1 MKVNLILICLCL
13 FTLINCNK
21 EHKSNEF
28 KSIVVTDN
36 GDKFY
41 LTDGV
46 GKVYKKNGLKS
57 YNFNVSH
64 KSLHYMEAIYIHNKL
79 ENLPDDYVILST
91 NRDSIRP
98 KQRITTISFYFNDQ
112 SKKQITFQ
120 DDGYANPLDRFPEQ
134 KIEPIFRESFK
145 LIKKIRDSTKEF
157 SDLPR

>member
-1 MKVNLILICLCL
+1 MKVNLILICLSL
-13 FTLINCNK
+13 FTLINCDKAQKRN
-21 EHKSNEF
+21 HF
-28 KSIVVTDN
+28 KSIVITDN

-64 KSLHYMEAIYIHNKL
+64 KSLYYIEDIYAHNKL
-79 ENLPDDYVILST
+79 EKLPDDYIILST
-91 NRDSIRP
+91 NKDSIRP
-98 KQRITTISFYFNDQ
+98 KQRITTISLYFNNQ

-120 DDGYANPLDRFPEQ
+120 DDGYDNPLDRFPEQ
-134 KIEPIFRESFK
+134 KIEPIFRESFR